1 MKGKKRRDGR
11 ERGRG
16 RERKK
21 ETQRQRHK
29 KSHIPEI
36 SLPQCRNSGNF
47 VMFRVGAG
55 GEKRKCLKKLL
66 RLRMVCWL
74 AIRKTKLEG
83 TAFQPCFGHCHI

>member
-1 MKGKKRRDGR
+1 MKGKKRRDRR

-36 SLPQCRNSGNF
+36 SLPQCPNSGNF

-83 TAFQPCFGHCHI
+83 TAFQPCLGHCHI